1 MQSAAAAM
9 KLGNVAEL
17 DKRAATLAAEVKA
30 KDRELAELR
39 SICDRVLIICEGRV
53 AGELKPEASDEEY
66 GLMMSS
72 AHVSKEKEA

>member
-1 MQSAAAAM
+1 MQC
-9 KLGNVAEL
+9 LQGG
-17 DKRAATLAAEVKA
+17 VKFPTGGIV
-30 KDRELAELR
+30 R
-39 SICDRVLIICEGRV
+39 DRVLIICEGRV